1 MIKVL
6 LTGASG
12 QLGHSLIKK
21 KPSNIYLLTPRRK
34 ELDLSNP
41 KECFE
46 KTLDI
51 KPDWILNCAAY
62 TSVDLAES
70 NQEVCFKVN
79 RDAPKYFAKALNI
92 TGGNLIQI
100 STDYVFNGMQNS
112 PYLTNQ
118 IKTPINIY
126 GKSKAEGEDEIQKE
140 MANFKNYYI
149 IRTSWLMGEKGVNF
163 ASNIINLLS
172 RKDKID
178 VVSDQFGSPTTT
190 ISLANVIWQFILK
203 SKITKRYHFNNNPIY
218 HWSDDGITSWYKLAL
233 EIYKIGLK
241 LGLIEKNKII
251 NPTKS
256 SDYKTNAQRPSYS
269 VLDCNSTK
277 NLLNIERIPW
287 QKSIHQM
294 LLEKLKEKTL
304 NI

>member
-12 QLGHSLIKK
+12 QLGHSLIKT
-21 KPSNIYLLTPRRK
+21 KPANIYLITPRRE
-34 ELDLSNP
+34 ELDIINT
-41 KECFE
+41 KACFE

-70 NQEVCFKVN
+70 NHEICFKIN

-100 STDYVFNGMQNS
+100 STDYVFNGNQNY
-112 PYLTNQ
+112 PYLTDQ

-126 GKSKAEGEDEIQKE
+126 GRSKAEGEDEIQKE
-140 MANFKNYYI
+140 MTNLKNYYI
-149 IRTSWLMGEKGVNF
+149 LRTSWLMGEKGVNF
-163 ASNIINLLS
+163 ASKILNLLS
-172 RKDKID
+172 KKDKID

-190 ISLANVIWQFILK
+190 LSLANVIWNFI
-203 SKITKRYHFNNNPIY
+203 SKDKFIKEHKPNRYPIY
-218 HWSDDGITSWYKLAL
+218 HWSDDGITSWHKLAV
-233 EIYKIGLK
+233 EIYSIGLN
-241 LGLIEKNKII
+241 LGLIETNKTI

-256 SDYKTNAQRPSYS
+256 SDYKTNALRPSFS
-269 VLDCNSTK
+269 VLDCKSTQ

-294 LLEKLKEKTL
+294 LIEKFKEKNL